1 MSQVVSKSM
10 EGMMTRQFMAPF
22 VVAAVIVAAACNQG
36 PAPAESLAEPTAA
49 PVAVSAEDVEAAIT
63 QLERDWVAAIMK
75 KDTATIDR
83 LLAEEF
89 NGTSPTAHV
98 YPKSSA
104 IDDLTKGIFVVDS
117 MVLDEISVNAY
128 GDAAVAFTSQQEK
141 SQYDGKDT
149 SGHYH
154 YTDVWVKKGG
164 QWRVVASHGSRFDKG
179 HQQ

>member
-1 MSQVVSKSM
+1 
-10 EGMMTRQFMAPF
+10 MTRQFMASY
-22 VVAAVIVAAACNQG
+22 VAVAAIVAAACNQG
-36 PAPAESLAEPTAA
+36 PAPAAPPLAEPAPASVAA
-49 PVAVSAEDVEAAIT
+49 PTEDVEATIT

-89 NGTSPTAHV
+89 NGTSPTAHL

-104 IDDLTKGIFVVDS
+104 IEDLTKGIFVADS
-117 MVLDEISVNAY
+117 MVLDEISVTVY
-128 GDAAVAFTSQQEK
+128 GDTAVAFTSQQEK
-141 SQYDGKDT
+141 SRYDGRDT

-154 YTDVWVKKGG
+154 YTDVWVKKDG

-179 HQQ
+179 HQP

>member
-1 MSQVVSKSM
+1 M

-22 VVAAVIVAAACNQG
+22 VAAAVLIVVAACNPG
-36 PAPAESLAEPTAA
+36 PAPAEPPLAEPTPAASGAA
-49 PVAVSAEDVEAAIT
+49 PAEDVEATIT
-63 QLERDWVAAIMK
+63 QLERDWVAAIIK

-89 NGTSPTAHV
+89 NGTSPTAHL

-104 IDDLTKGIFVVDS
+104 VEDLTKGIFVVDS
-117 MVLDEISVNAY
+117 MVLDEISVTPY
-128 GDAAVAFTSQQEK
+128 GDTAVAFTSQEEK
-141 SQYDGKDT
+141 SRYNGKDT

-154 YTDVWVKKGG
+154 YTDVWVKKDG
-164 QWRVVASHGSRFDKG
+164 QWQVVASHGSRFDKG

>member
-1 MSQVVSKSM
+1 
-10 EGMMTRQFMAPF
+10 MTRQFMAPF
-22 VVAAVIVAAACNQG
+22 VVAAALVAADCNQG
-36 PAPAESLAEPTAA
+36 PAPAAPPAESAPAVAAA
-49 PVAVSAEDVEAAIT
+49 PAEDVEATIT

-83 LLAEEF
+83 LLADDF

-117 MVLDEISVNAY
+117 MVLDEVSVNVY
-128 GDAAVAFTSQQEK
+128 GDAAVAFTSQEEK
-141 SQYDGKDT
+141 SRYDGKDT

-164 QWRVVASHGSRFDKG
+164 RWQVVASHGSRFDKG
-179 HQQ
+179 H